1 MNTKVDIG
9 TIPVKEAQTRC
20 NGGCNWG
27 NFIFHIDQL
36 RVDLDACSP
45 RSLLSEAGDLK
56 KTILARK
63 ASKYL
68 DVQNYTALYVVGP
81 MSGFPVKVGIAEDPI
96 TRLAGMQVGNHERLI
111 AHAVFWTADAAYV
124 EHAVQKAAKRIGI
137 HEHGEWI
144 AATPL
149 TAVEMIME
157 AAKDLSVDLFT
168 SGIYVENRGRMMI
181 ALEASKVEGRAD
193 MVERL
198 QRQRA

>member
-1 MNTKVDIG
+1 MNTRVDIG
-9 TIPVKEAQTRC
+9 AIPVKEAQTRC

-27 NFIFHIDQL
+27 NFTFYIDQL

-68 DVQNYTALYVVGP
+68 DVQNYPAVYVIGP
-81 MSGFPVKVGIAEDPI
+81 MSGFPVKVGIGEDPL
-96 TRLAGMQVGNHERLI
+96 TRLAGMQVGNHERLT
-111 AHAVFWTADAAYV
+111 AHAVFWTADAPYI
-124 EHAVQKAAKRIGI
+124 ERAVHKEAKRIGI

-157 AAKDLSVDLFT
+157 AAKGLSVDLFT
-168 SGIYVENRGRMMI
+168 SGIYVENRGRMMV
-181 ALEASKVEGRAD
+181 ALEASKAEERAN
-193 MVERL
+193 MAEMRHRY
-198 QRQRA
+198 QA